1 MISEYI
7 IPLCISG
14 IHLLAPCVEYTV
26 EVSTIYQTVLKRFR
40 KVRQICM
47 VSELIVISLHTF
59 TKDTYIYMFVKT
71 SYLSSE
77 PNRNSLKLLC
87 MRGKYILYGTVRCI
101 IFIFTETDV
110 LNQQGGV
117 GRVLK
122 KKI

>member
-1 MISEYI
+1 
-7 IPLCISG
+7 
-14 IHLLAPCVEYTV
+14 
-26 EVSTIYQTVLKRFR
+26 
-40 KVRQICM
+40 M